1 MSLREGWRCVCTAA
15 GALCAMMAGMRRMQ
29 LWFAGN
35 WDTHRMVG
43 RCYSGCSCWSQLLTF
58 PPPPLTSLPPS
69 TTTHIHTHSPG
80 SAYGIRNANFG
91 PGSGLI
97 YLDNVRCTGTEATL
111 LACRGQDPGDHN
123 CRPTEDAGVFC
134 PSKWLASGEL
144 YALTQIMDA
153 PFLIVAAI
161 YVIVIFP
168 CKALWI
174 MDCCEGPPKCGTCRL
189 KWTERGHM

>member
-15 GALCAMMAGMRRMQ
+15 GALCAMMTGMRRMQ

-58 PPPPLTSLPPS
+58 PPPPLTSPPPPPPPS
-69 TTTHIHTHSPG
+69 TTTHSPG
-80 SAYGIRNANFG
+80 SAYGIHNANFG

-134 PSKWLASGEL
+134 PSTSLGWLVCSELCTPMMLGEASFS
-144 YALTQIMDA
+144 LTSY
-153 PFLIVAAI
+153 PHPTRTHRSLV
-161 YVIVIFP
+161 P
-168 CKALWI
+168 LSEW
-174 MDCCEGPPKCGTCRL
+174 
-189 KWTERGHM
+189 